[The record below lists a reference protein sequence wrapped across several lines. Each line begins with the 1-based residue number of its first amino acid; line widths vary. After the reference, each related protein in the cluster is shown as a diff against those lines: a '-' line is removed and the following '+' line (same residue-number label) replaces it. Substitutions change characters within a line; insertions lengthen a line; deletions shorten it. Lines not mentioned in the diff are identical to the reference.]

1 MTLDLYVRRDA
12 WFHRLDPRTK
22 LAFVLFWVIALF
34 VMNAPWPMLVALALV
49 HMLAWTTRVPA
60 DRLGQAWRALW
71 PITLLIVVLGS
82 ITWGAAGPTLIRM
95 GPLSVSTSSLL
106 QAITMAARVDALAF
120 GFLLLLWTTEQGE
133 LIAGLTRLGLSYG
146 ASLTLAIAMQFV
158 PLLSRIFGEILEAQQ
173 SRGLI
178 IPRWNPIAAGRA
190 YLPVLVPLLITALRM
205 ADNLSMAL
213 VARGYGA
220 DTPRSSRRQLRLTGW
235 DWFMMGFSLSILIAA
250 ILPRIC

>member
-22 LAFVLFWVIALF
+22 LAFVLFWVMVLF
-34 VMNAPWPMLVALALV
+34 IVNAPWPMLAALACVHALAL
-49 HMLAWTTRVPA
+49 TTRVPA
-60 DRLGQAWRALW
+60 DRLGRAWRALW
-71 PITLLIVVLGS
+71 PITLLIIVLSS
-82 ITWGAAGPTLIRM
+82 ITWGAAGPALIRV
-95 GPLSVSTSSLL
+95 GQFSVSTSSLW

-146 ASLTLAIAMQFV
+146 ASLTLVIAMQFV
-158 PLLSRIFGEILEAQQ
+158 PLLSRIFGEIVEAQQ
-173 SRGLI
+173 SRGLV

-220 DTPRSSRRQLRLTGW
+220 GIKRSSRRQLHLAGR
-235 DWFMMGFSLSILIAA
+235 DWLVILISLGVCATV
-250 ILPRIC
+250 LTSRLL